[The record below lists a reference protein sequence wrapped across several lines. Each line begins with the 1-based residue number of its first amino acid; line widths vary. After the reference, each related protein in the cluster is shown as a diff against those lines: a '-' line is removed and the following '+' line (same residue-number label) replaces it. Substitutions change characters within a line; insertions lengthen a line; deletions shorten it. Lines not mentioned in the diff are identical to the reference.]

1 MQIIVVTNCNEKWI
15 RNGKE
20 ELERWVLVL
29 KSFSILGPT
38 GTMPE
43 GLIEG

>member
-20 ELERWVLVL
+20 ELERWVTPPR
-29 KSFSILGPT
+29 KKAKTPSFSLET
-38 GTMPE
+38 Q
-43 GLIEG
+43 GLV

>member
-20 ELERWVLVL
+20 ELERWVF
-29 KSFSILGPT
+29 KKP
-38 GTMPE
+38 PDN
-43 GLIEG
+43 